1 MGMTNLLVAKLRGGR
16 SVFAVMSNVL
26 RKEARLEMKGTGRG
40 RVEAILYDCDGGLNG
55 SNG

>member
-1 MGMTNLLVAKLRGGR
+1 MTNLLVAKLRGGR

-40 RVEAILYDCDGGLNG
+40 GLEAILYD
-55 SNG
+55 